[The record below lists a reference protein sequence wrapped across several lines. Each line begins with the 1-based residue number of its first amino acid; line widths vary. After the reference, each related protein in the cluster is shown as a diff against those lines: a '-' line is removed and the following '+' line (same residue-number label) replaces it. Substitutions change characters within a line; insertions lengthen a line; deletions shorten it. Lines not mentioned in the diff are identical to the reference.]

1 MPATSCTP
9 RTGVSVAFLVHAT
22 VSGTWAPRLPAIK
35 QSLELSDGEL
45 ATALVGLALGLLA
58 GTRLAGAPVD
68 RYGSRSVMRVGFPA
82 LGAVLVLPA
91 IAGGAVTL
99 FGALLALGVL
109 SGLLDVA
116 MNAQGIEVERRLE
129 RPVLPAYTASGASGS
144 CAAERCSRAPR
155 GPRAGWGDRLLRPA
169 RSRPRARSCRS
180 RSAPQ
185 RSSIPPLRAGSSA
198 ASRPRATSARS
209 RAR

>member
-9 RTGVSVAFLVHAT
+9 RTGVSVAFLDHAA

-45 ATALVGLALGLLA
+45 GTALVGLALGLLA

-129 RPVLPAYTASGASGS
+129 RPVLSGLHGLWSVGLVRGGALLAGASRS
-144 CAAERCSRAPR
+144 TSRLRRSPPSPCSE
-155 GPRAGWGDRLLRPA
+155 PA
-169 RSRPRARSCRS
+169 SARSCRS